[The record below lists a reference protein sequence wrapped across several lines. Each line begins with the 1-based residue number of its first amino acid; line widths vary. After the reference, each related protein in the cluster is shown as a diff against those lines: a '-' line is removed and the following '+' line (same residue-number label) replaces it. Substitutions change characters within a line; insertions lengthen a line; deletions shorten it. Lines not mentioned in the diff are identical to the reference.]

1 MATRVRTRTYSS
13 ISLGFLLYLAIGL
26 IITISQDYWDVT
38 DWDGA
43 TLRHFFTAVVATLGW
58 PLAIFYTFGLAPR

>member
-1 MATRVRTRTYSS
+1 MATRVRTRAYSS
-13 ISLGFLLYLAIGL
+13 VSLGFLVYLAIGL

-43 TLRHFFTAVVATLGW
+43 TLRHFFTAAVATLAW
-58 PLAIFYTFGLAPR
+58 PLSIFYSFGLTPR